1 MQADGSPTPDEPPPD
16 EEWAAER
23 ARMVDH
29 DIAGRGVRDEAVLA
43 AMRRVP
49 RHRFVSPGAGP
60 AAYADHPLPIGS
72 GQTISQPFIV
82 AAMAE
87 AAHLS
92 PTDRVLEIGTGSG
105 YGAAV
110 LAELAESVVTVERYR
125 ELADHA
131 SALLDELGYDTVH
144 VVVGDGT
151 QGWPEGSPYDAI
163 VVTAAGPEPPAPLL
177 EQLADGGRLVI
188 PLGRLRDGQDL
199 VRLTRRGDRL
209 DREKLGDVRFVPLI
223 GEHGFPS

>member
-82 AAMAE
+82 
-87 AAHLS
+87 
-92 PTDRVLEIGTGSG
+92 
-105 YGAAV
+105 AV